1 MIGGFA
7 DDDPVALGD
16 NAPLPG
22 AGTVVPLINSFS
34 FVSGDISCR
43 LPAPAAVGAGGR
55 DWHLQSVS
63 AACVGIFLAVAAAS
77 VMSLWE
83 ERLAKTGFDAIAEN
97 HAMVLQNGLNEY
109 LSKLGALR
117 ALFDADDDIPR
128 HEFEIFAGS
137 LLKSGAA
144 IQTLSWVPIVKR
156 DERETFEREA
166 ADDGLAGFRIKSMAA
181 DGTLPTAEAQDEYFP
196 ILYSTAPRTNQ
207 IYGLDLRSQPKTL
220 AELERA
226 RDGDKMGFS
235 STSTLFTTGGQ
246 RGFIFSLP
254 VYRHG
259 FPHDIAENR
268 RSSLLGFVHGWI
280 ITAKM
285 IEAVLAATTTPQ
297 GLDMLF
303 YEPEAGPNDRPYY
316 AHPSRLRTVPFDPPT
331 RAEAGAGS
339 YWSRAIMAD
348 GTPWLTL
355 IALPMPNGPLTV
367 RHDRAW
373 LVLISGLIISG
384 MVVTYLWLMGRY
396 AIRLLA
402 ANERVSELASS
413 DPLTMLANRRIF
425 VERLDAAFASARRG
439 ASPFAVIFFD
449 LDNFKDINDTLGH
462 PTGDALLR
470 QVGARIGSTLRET
483 DLFAR
488 FGGDEFAVLAGNA
501 ANPAAS
507 GNLASRIVMLFA
519 APFLIEGNEVH
530 ITASIGISRYMPE
543 MTGPQAMMMQADL
556 ALYRAKGDGRNC
568 FRFHSAELDQQVHDR
583 MAVADELRGA
593 LERGELSLHYQPQ
606 VELVSGRIVGLEA
619 LMRWKHPT
627 RGFIPPSLFIPIAER
642 TGCILALGRWAL
654 EEACR
659 QLALWQGQ
667 GIAPDV
673 LAVNFS
679 ALQFKGSSDLDREI
693 AETLAKWGIEPS
705 RMEVELTES
714 VLMEVTQQHN
724 DCLGRLQ
731 LLGVRIAIDDFGT
744 GYSSLNYLTTYPVN
758 RLKIAQQ
765 LVFRVDSD
773 ARNATVVR
781 AAIRLAHDL
790 GIECIAE
797 GVETPAQAKF
807 LISAGCERGQ
817 GYFFSRPVDASRAT
831 LLLQQGRVKSA
842 RDTLRVVE
850 VSAA

>member
-1 MIGGFA
+1 MTGGFA
-7 DDDPVALGD
+7 EDDPVALAD

-22 AGTVVPLINSFS
+22 AGTAVSLISSFS
-34 FVSGDISCR
+34 FVSGDISRR
-43 LPAPAAVGAGGR
+43 LPAPAAGRGARGR

-63 AACVGIFLAVAAAS
+63 AACVGIFLAVAAAA

-83 ERLAKTGFDAIAEN
+83 ERLAKTGFDAVAEN
-97 HAMVLQNGLNEY
+97 HAMVLQHGLNEY
-109 LSKLGALR
+109 LSKLVALR

-128 HEFEIFAGS
+128 HEFEVFAGS
-137 LLKSGAA
+137 LLKSSSA

-166 ADDGLAGFRIKSMAA
+166 AADGLAGFRIKSMGA
-181 DGTLPTAEAQDEYFP
+181 DRKLVTSEAQDEYYP
-196 ILYSTAPRTNQ
+196 IFYSTAPTTNQ
-207 IYGLDLRSQPKTL
+207 IYGLDLRSQPNTL

-226 RDGDKMGFS
+226 RDGDKLGFS
-235 STSTLFTTGGQ
+235 TTSMITAGGQ
-246 RGFIFSLP
+246 PGIIFSSP

-259 FPHDIAENR
+259 APHDIAEDR
-268 RSSLLGFVHGWI
+268 RSNLLGFVHGSI
-280 ITAKM
+280 IIAKM
-285 IEAVLAATTTPQ
+285 IETVIAATTTPQ

-316 AHPSRLRTVPFDPPT
+316 AHASRLRTAPFDPPA
-331 RAEAGAGS
+331 RAEAEAGAS
-339 YWSRAIMAD
+339 WSRDIMA
-348 GTPWLTL
+348 GPTPWLTL
-355 IALPMPNGPLTV
+355 IASPMPNGPLTV

-384 MVVTYLWLMGRY
+384 IVVTYLWVMGRY
-396 AIRLLA
+396 ASRLLA

-413 DPLTMLANRRIF
+413 DSLTMLANRRLF
-425 VERLDAAFASARRG
+425 VERLDAAFASARQG

-462 PTGDALLR
+462 PSGDALLR
-470 QVGARIGSTLRET
+470 QVGARIGATLREA

-501 ANPAAS
+501 ANLAAPS
-507 GNLASRIVMLFA
+507 NLASRIVMLFA
-519 APFLIEGNEVH
+519 APFVIEGNEVH
-530 ITASIGISRYMPE
+530 ITASIGISRYAPE
-543 MTGPQAMMMQADL
+543 LAGPQAMMMQADL
-556 ALYRAKGDGRNC
+556 ALYRAKEDGRNC

-619 LMRWKHPT
+619 LMRWNHPT

-659 QLALWQGQ
+659 QMALWQGQ

-679 ALQFKGSSDLDREI
+679 ALQFKGSSELDREI

-731 LLGVRIAIDDFGT
+731 QLGVRIAIDDFGT

-797 GVETPAQAKF
+797 GVETQAQAKF
-807 LISAGCERGQ
+807 LMSAGCERGQ

-831 LLLQQGRVKSA
+831 VLLQQGRVKA
-842 RDTLRVVE
+842 GRDMLRVVE

>member
-1 MIGGFA
+1 
-7 DDDPVALGD
+7 L
-16 NAPLPG
+16 
-22 AGTVVPLINSFS
+22 
-34 FVSGDISCR
+34 
-43 LPAPAAVGAGGR
+43 
-55 DWHLQSVS
+55 
-63 AACVGIFLAVAAAS
+63 
-77 VMSLWE
+77 
-83 ERLAKTGFDAIAEN
+83 
-97 HAMVLQNGLNEY
+97 
-109 LSKLGALR
+109 
-117 ALFDADDDIPR
+117 
-128 HEFEIFAGS
+128 
-137 LLKSGAA
+137 
-144 IQTLSWVPIVKR
+144 
-156 DERETFEREA
+156 
-166 ADDGLAGFRIKSMAA
+166 
-181 DGTLPTAEAQDEYFP
+181 
-196 ILYSTAPRTNQ
+196 
-207 IYGLDLRSQPKTL
+207 
-220 AELERA
+220 
-226 RDGDKMGFS
+226 
-235 STSTLFTTGGQ
+235 
-246 RGFIFSLP
+246 
-254 VYRHG
+254 
-259 FPHDIAENR
+259 
-268 RSSLLGFVHGWI
+268 
-280 ITAKM
+280 
-285 IEAVLAATTTPQ
+285 
-297 GLDMLF
+297 
-303 YEPEAGPNDRPYY
+303 
-316 AHPSRLRTVPFDPPT
+316 
-331 RAEAGAGS
+331 
-339 YWSRAIMAD
+339 
-348 GTPWLTL
+348 
-355 IALPMPNGPLTV
+355 
-367 RHDRAW
+367 
-373 LVLISGLIISG
+373 
-384 MVVTYLWLMGRY
+384 GRY
-396 AIRLLA
+396 ASRLLA

-413 DPLTMLANRRIF
+413 DPLTMLANRRFF
-425 VERLDAAFASARRG
+425 VERLDAAFASARQG

-470 QVGARIGSTLRET
+470 QVGARIGTTLRET

-488 FGGDEFAVLAGNA
+488 FGGDEFAVLSGNA
-501 ANPAAS
+501 ANLAAP

-519 APFLIEGNEVH
+519 APFVIEGNEVH
-530 ITASIGISRYMPE
+530 ITASIGISRYAPE
-543 MTGPQAMMMQADL
+543 LAGPQAMMMQADL
-556 ALYRAKGDGRNC
+556 ALYRAKEDGRNC

-619 LMRWKHPT
+619 LMRWNHPT

-659 QLALWQGQ
+659 QMAQWQGQ

-679 ALQFKGSSDLDREI
+679 ALQFKGSSELDREI

-731 LLGVRIAIDDFGT
+731 KLGVRIAIDDFGT

-797 GVETPAQAKF
+797 GVETQAQAKF
-807 LISAGCERGQ
+807 LMSAGCERGQ

-831 LLLQQGRVKSA
+831 ALLQHGRAKSG
-842 RDTLRVVE
+842 RDMLRVVE
-850 VSAA
+850 DSAA